1 MPSFIWNAGT
11 ILPTFW
17 KNTNRP
23 ATYANTK
30 AFVVGRFFFDRM
42 KAHASAQSDFTSRFN
57 NRQKAGKSSP
67 YTF

>member
-17 KNTNRP
+17 Q
-23 ATYANTK
+23 NTK
-30 AFVVGRFFFDRM
+30 QTGHKRQHKGVCGRSFFDRM

-57 NRQKAGKSSP
+57 NNRQKA
-67 YTF
+67 

>member
-17 KNTNRP
+17 Q
-23 ATYANTK
+23 NTK
-30 AFVVGRFFFDRM
+30 QTGHIRQHKGVCGRSFFDRM

-57 NRQKAGKSSP
+57 NNRRKA
-67 YTF
+67 

>member
-17 KNTNRP
+17 QNTNRP

-30 AFVVGRFFFDRM
+30 AFVVGLFL
-42 KAHASAQSDFTSRFN
+42 TE
-57 NRQKAGKSSP
+57 
-67 YTF
+67 